1 MVGVGIP
8 SGGLSMSP
16 NTKAGR
22 PKEAQFEVED
32 EALHILFTDLSREI
46 CVVVLC
52 HRINLQQPKVIPK
65 P

>member
-32 EALHILFTDLSREI
+32 EALHILFTDLSRDFA
-46 CVVVLC
+46 
-52 HRINLQQPKVIPK
+52 
-65 P
+65 